1 MAKPTTVLSFN
12 DARKSFVSAFGGL
25 RGLIETATLLAERSV
40 DCVLAIVVDSSA
52 AAERKQGAMSVF
64 SDRGHQAGSL
74 GGGALEQ
81 ALSLAT
87 QSVLTDGRAK
97 LVHFDAVQD
106 ADDASIGAKDT
117 SSFLQLLVLPM
128 PANSSPLRMAIS
140 GACESSAWL
149 RLRLELGA
157 RGQSQP
163 EPGYGEART
172 GSELFAFDNRG
183 AAVAGSRAFLRH
195 ASLSIAPPPRLALLG
210 CGAESMA
217 LVRQAHLLGWYAEI
231 VDARADALARA
242 DESRVDRLHA
252 NAPRSLP
259 DLLSERH
266 FDAAVIGSQ
275 DFALDLAHL
284 RELGN
289 SGIGY
294 IGLIGPP
301 ERREALLA
309 KVGDIAATQLE
320 PRLYAPAG
328 LRLGGEGPEVTA
340 LAVIAQLQYYLT
352 HDAHA

>member
-1 MAKPTTVLSFN
+1 MINPTTVLSFS
-12 DARKSFVSAFGGL
+12 DSRTPVVSAFGGL

-40 DCVLAIVVDSSA
+40 DCVLAIVVDGSA
-52 AAERKQGAMSVF
+52 AADRKQGAMSVF
-64 SDRGHQAGSL
+64 SERGHQAGSL
-74 GGGALEQ
+74 GGGALEH
-81 ALSLAT
+81 ALSLAA
-87 QSVLTDGRAK
+87 QSVLADGQAK
-97 LVHFDAVQD
+97 LVHFDVLND
-106 ADDASIGAKDT
+106 ADDSSIGAKDK
-117 SSFLQLLVLPM
+117 SLFLQLLILPM
-128 PANSSPLRMAIS
+128 PASSSPLRMAVS
-140 GACESSAWL
+140 RACESSAWL

-157 RGQSQP
+157 RGQSHP

-172 GSELFAFDNRG
+172 GSELFAFNNRG
-183 AAVAGSRAFLRH
+183 AAVEGSRAFLRH

-231 VDARADALARA
+231 VDARTDVLARA
-242 DESRVDRLHA
+242 DRNRIDRLHA
-252 NAPRSLP
+252 NAPRTLP

-284 RELGN
+284 RELGT

-294 IGLIGPP
+294 IGLLGPP

>member
-1 MAKPTTVLSFN
+1 MANSTTV
-12 DARKSFVSAFGGL
+12 VSLGDSRTSGASVFGGL
-25 RGLIETATLLAERSV
+25 RGMIETANHLAAHSM
-40 DCVLAIVVDSSA
+40 DCVLAIVVDGSVM
-52 AAERKQGAMSVF
+52 AERKQGAMSVF
-64 SDRGHQAGSL
+64 DQRGHRAGSL
-74 GGGALEQ
+74 GGGALEIALAQ
-81 ALSLAT
+81 AAR
-87 QSVLTDGRAK
+87 SVLADGRAK
-97 LVHFDAVQD
+97 AVHFDAMNDGED
-106 ADDASIGAKDT
+106 AGSGLHE
-117 SSFLQLLVLPM
+117 SSAFLQFLILPM
-128 PANSSPLRMAIS
+128 PARSSPLRTAIS
-140 GACESSAWL
+140 RACTSSAWL

-157 RGQSQP
+157 RGQTQP
-163 EPGYGEART
+163 EPGVGEARI

-183 AAVAGSRAFLRH
+183 ASFEGSHAFLRH

-210 CGAESMA
+210 CGAESLA

-231 VDARADALARA
+231 VDARADVLARA
-242 DESRVDRLHA
+242 NGENVDRLHA
-252 NAPRSLP
+252 NPPRTLP
-259 DLLSERH
+259 ELLSERH
-266 FDAAVIGSQ
+266 FDAAVIGSH

-284 RELGN
+284 RQLGA

-309 KVGDIAATQLE
+309 KVGDIVATQLE

>member
-1 MAKPTTVLSFN
+1 MTNSTTVLSLR
-12 DARKSFVSAFGGL
+12 DSPPSFASAFGGL

-40 DCVLAIVVDSSA
+40 DCVLAIVVDGSP

-64 SDRGHQAGSL
+64 SERGLQAGSL

-81 ALSLAT
+81 ALHLAAR
-87 QSVLTDGRAK
+87 SVLADGRAK
-97 LVHFDAVQD
+97 LVHFDTTND
-106 ADDASIGAKDT
+106 GDDSGGSAKDT
-117 SSFLQLLVLPM
+117 SIFLQLLILPM
-128 PANSSPLRMAIS
+128 PARSSPLRMAIS
-140 GACESSAWL
+140 RACASSAWL

-157 RGQSQP
+157 RGQTLP
-163 EPGYGEART
+163 EPGNGEARI

-183 AAVAGSRAFLRH
+183 AAVEGPHSFLRH

-231 VDARADALARA
+231 VDARTDALARA
-242 DESRVDRLHA
+242 NEEQVDRVHE
-252 NAPRSLP
+252 NPPRTLP

-284 RELGN
+284 RELGT

-294 IGLIGPP
+294 IGLLGPP

-328 LRLGGEGPEVTA
+328 LSLGGEGPEVTA

>member
-1 MAKPTTVLSFN
+1 MANPTTVLSFS
-12 DARKSFVSAFGGL
+12 DSRMPATSAFGGL
-25 RGLIETATLLAERSV
+25 RGLIETATCLAERSV
-40 DCVLAIVVDSSA
+40 DCVLAIVVDGST

-64 SDRGHQAGSL
+64 SESGHQAGSL
-74 GGGALEQ
+74 GGGALEL
-81 ALSLAT
+81 ALSLAAR
-87 QSVLTDGRAK
+87 SVLADGRAK
-97 LVHFDAVQD
+97 LVHFDVTND
-106 ADDASIGAKDT
+106 GDDPGGGAKDT
-117 SSFLQLLVLPM
+117 SAFLQLLILPM
-128 PANSSPLRMAIS
+128 PARSSPLRMAIS
-140 GACESSAWL
+140 RACASSAWL

-157 RGQSQP
+157 RGQTQP
-163 EPGYGEART
+163 EPGHGEARI
-172 GSELFAFDNRG
+172 GSELFAFDNHG
-183 AAVAGSRAFLRH
+183 AAVEGTHTFLRY
-195 ASLSIAPPPRLALLG
+195 ASLSVAPPPRLALLG

-231 VDARADALARA
+231 VDARTDALARA
-242 DESRVDRLHA
+242 NEEQVDRLHA
-252 NAPRSLP
+252 NPPRTLP

-284 RELGN
+284 RELGT

-301 ERREALLA
+301 ERREALLT
-309 KVGDIAATQLE
+309 KIGDIAATQLE